1 MKRFT
6 KYDIAYGLIVVAVI
20 AVSGIIWKGMGG

>member
-6 KYDIAYGLIVVAVI
+6 KYDIAYGLIVVALI
-20 AVSGIIWKGMGG
+20 IGAGIIWKGMGG